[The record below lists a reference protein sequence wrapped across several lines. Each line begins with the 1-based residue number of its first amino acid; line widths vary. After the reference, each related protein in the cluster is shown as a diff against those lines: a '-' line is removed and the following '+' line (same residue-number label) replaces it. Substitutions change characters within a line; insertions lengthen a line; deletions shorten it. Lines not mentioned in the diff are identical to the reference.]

1 MKAGFR
7 QSQAWLHTWTGVI
20 LGWLLF
26 AIFITGTVSYFQDEI
41 THWMHPERHDS
52 SNQSVHLDR
61 ITADL
66 ANRAGN
72 ASAWQIVLPTERTP
86 VVTAYWR
93 PEGARR
99 FEQAVFDPASGEAL
113 QTRPSEGG
121 NFFYRF
127 HFQLWHVDVLTGRY
141 LIGVATMF
149 MFVALI
155 TGIITHKKIFKD
167 FFTFRPRK
175 GQRSWLDGHNVTA
188 VLALPFHLMITFT
201 GLVIFTWL
209 YMPWGVKALYGE
221 DQGAFFNELFPR
233 QEAPPRTG
241 EALPVP
247 SLQPFLDRAE
257 ERWGGERPARVV
269 IHNPGDQNAL
279 IEVATGTEGRI
290 AGNEPHLVFQAHDGT
305 QVRSFGSMKPVALFT
320 RVLVNLHL
328 GHFADPILRWLYFL
342 SGLGGTLMVA
352 SGLVLWGVKRT
363 AQAGEKPGF
372 GLRLVRVLNVGAVP
386 GLITAMA
393 SYLWANRLLPATL
406 EHRAEWEIHAFFAVW
421 ALAFIHSAVRPH
433 RRAWVEQLACGA
445 SLLSAIPLL
454 DLVTGGYHIPRDASY
469 SEWMVTGF
477 DITCAALGGMLFWTA
492 WKVGRH
498 VAAAQRSRANGA
510 NNASNPALKL
520 EPSP

>member
-41 THWMHPERHDS
+41 THWMHPERHGS
-52 SNQSVHLDR
+52 SSQPLHLDR
-61 ITADL
+61 ITASL
-66 ANRAGN
+66 AEQAGN
-72 ASAWQIVLPTERTP
+72 ASAWQIVLPTERMP

-93 PEGARR
+93 AEGTRR
-99 FEQAVFDPASGEAL
+99 FEQAIFDPASGQAL

-127 HFQLWHVDVLTGRY
+127 HFQLWHIDVLTGRY
-141 LIGVATMF
+141 LIGIATMF

-209 YMPWGVKALYGE
+209 YMPWGVNALYG
-221 DQGAFFNELFPR
+221 DDRMAFFDELFPR
-233 QEAPPRTG
+233 QEVAPRTG
-241 EALPVP
+241 DAFAVP
-247 SLQPFLDRAE
+247 PLQPFLDRAR
-257 ERWGGERPARVV
+257 ERWQGEPPARIT
-269 IHNPGDQNAL
+269 IHNPGDRNAL
-279 IEVATGTEGRI
+279 IEIATGQDNQI
-290 AGNEPHLVFQAHDGT
+290 AGNEPHLVFQAQDGT
-305 QVRSFGSMKPVALFT
+305 LIRSFGSLKPVALFS

-328 GHFADPILRWLYFL
+328 GQFADPILRWLYFL
-342 SGLGGTLMVA
+342 SGLGGTVMVA
-352 SGLVLWGVKRT
+352 SGLVLWVVKRT
-363 AQAGEKPGF
+363 VQAGEKPGL

-386 GLITAMA
+386 GLIVAMA
-393 SYLWANRLLPATL
+393 SYFWANRLLPGTL
-406 EHRAEWEIHAFFAVW
+406 EHRAECEIHVFFAVW
-421 ALAFIHSAVRPH
+421 AAAFIHSAIRPH
-433 RRAWVEQLACGA
+433 RRAWVEQLACA
-445 SLLSAIPLL
+445 ALLLSAIPIL
-454 DLVTGGYHIPRDASY
+454 DVVTHSYHLPRNASY

-477 DITCAALGGMLFWTA
+477 DITCAALGGLLFWAA
-492 WKVGRH
+492 WKVSRH
-498 VAAAQRSRANGA
+498 AATVQPKRTTRASADADAPLQLG
-510 NNASNPALKL
+510 
-520 EPSP
+520 PSQ